1 MKLLRRHPGKPK
13 TRRLLLCAALLVPA
27 LARAAGPPNLLRA
40 EDFRHYVDALNQSD
54 PEDVNGGIPNA
65 EAWAWM
71 TRNIPFLS
79 CPDSHLELTYYYRWW
94 AYRKHIEK
102 TGAGYVI
109 TEFLRPQSPAG
120 PAHRRGP
127 LAAQPALPG
136 RLRGLL
142 AALRRRRRIAG
153 ALSPVQRMALRR
165 ALRPRS
171 EERRGGKECRTR

>member
-1 MKLLRRHPGKPK
+1 MKLLRRQPGKPK

-27 LARAAGPPNLLRA
+27 LAGAAGPPGLLRA

-94 AYRKHIEK
+94 AYRKH
-102 TGAGYVI
+102 
-109 TEFLRPQSPAG
+109 
-120 PAHRRGP
+120 
-127 LAAQPALPG
+127 
-136 RLRGLL
+136 
-142 AALRRRRRIAG
+142 
-153 ALSPVQRMALRR
+153 
-165 ALRPRS
+165 RS
-171 EERRGGKECRTR
+171 EEHTSELQSRQYLVCRLL